1 MPTDWRF
8 VFDTNV
14 VVSALLLKQSV
25 ARQVFDKALEQGQ
38 LLVSQATVEELN
50 EVLRRKG
57 FDKYVQEEERIQFI
71 TALVREALLVEIT
84 ETITECRDPKDDKF
98 LELAVSG
105 KASCIVS
112 GDNDLLVLHPFRG
125 IPVLTPRQFLSH
137 PWKTPLNTR
146 LLTRLLD
153 FISRRIF
160 GRRRVSRL

>member
-1 MPTDWRF
+1 MPTDLRF

-14 VVSALLLKQSV
+14 VVSASLLKQSV
-25 ARQVFDKALEQGQ
+25 ARQAFDKALEQGK
-38 LLVSQATVEELN
+38 LLVSQATVEELH

-71 TALVREALLVEIT
+71 TALVREAMLVEIT

-112 GDNDLLVLHPFRG
+112 GDNDLLVMHPFWG
-125 IPVLTPRQFLSH
+125 IPVLTPRQFLSR
-137 PWKTPLNTR
+137 PWKTPPNAR